1 MSEHQPPAGAPEYLE
16 HASGGPIPPEPATPV
31 DGAPRRRGRRAWWIG
46 GGVVALL
53 GAGAGAWAALS
64 FFQQGSQPAEAL
76 PSTTLGYI
84 SIDLDPS
91 GGQKI
96 DAFRTL
102 NKFPAFKSEV
112 GVSSVDDIR
121 RKVGESMLEDTDCHH
136 LTYDRDIDPW
146 LGDRAAAA
154 AVDVG
159 ADKPAF
165 VVVVQVK
172 DEGKARSTFSA
183 LNTCDKEEPPAGY
196 VVHDGWAVIA
206 QSQQVAD
213 EVSDAAGHATL
224 ADDPTYQKW
233 TKAVGDAGVVNAYA
247 SPAAGRVLAQQLGG
261 LFEGALGGGTESFA
275 QSSSSVAAAA
285 AATGSGGGS
294 AATTGDSGDDPFTQ
308 ELAGFK
314 GGALTLRFTG
324 DGLEL
329 AVAGDG
335 SAPGLSDLT
344 GSTGGELV
352 QRLPDDTAAAFGVTL
367 RPGWLSRRLDAMAQ
381 GFGGVHGDDATRELS
396 RETGLKV
403 PDDIETLLGSGFA
416 VSVSKSLDLEAAENS
431 PDGSGIPVAA
441 TIKGDPTAIQRVL
454 DKIHARA
461 GDLPF
466 LGSDSSDGLVTVGPS
481 AAYRQQVLAGGHLG
495 DDDTF
500 TGVVPDAAHASSVI
514 YANFDALVP
523 LIKQV
528 DPNDQGALA
537 NLTPLRAI
545 GLSSWTDDGVTRL
558 SFKVT
563 TN

>member
-1 MSEHQPPAGAPEYLE
+1 VL
-16 HASGGPIPPEPATPV
+16 
-31 DGAPRRRGRRAWWIG
+31 
-46 GGVVALL
+46 LL
-53 GAGAGAWAALS
+53 GAGAGAWAALG

-76 PSTTLGYI
+76 PSTTLGYV

-102 NKFPAFKSEV
+102 DKFPAFKNDV

-121 RKVGESMLEDTDCHH
+121 RKVGESLIDDTGCSG
-136 LTYDRDIDPW
+136 LTYDHDVDPW

-159 ADKPAF
+159 GGKPAF

-172 DEGKARSTFSA
+172 DEGLARNTFSA
-183 LNTCDKEEPPAGY
+183 LNTCDKGEPPAGY

-233 TKAVGDAGVVNAYA
+233 TQAVGDAGVVNAYA
-247 SPAAGRVLAQQLGG
+247 APAAGRVLAQQLGG
-261 LFEGALGGGTESFA
+261 LLEGTLGGTESFA
-275 QSSSSVAAAA
+275 TSSSSVASAA
-285 AATGSGGGS
+285 AATGSGAAGYTSGS
-294 AATTGDSGDDPFTQ
+294 TDHGDDPLTQ
-308 ELAGFK
+308 QLAAFK
-314 GGALTLRFTG
+314 GGAATLRFTG

-329 AVAGDG
+329 AMAGDG
-335 SAPGLSDLT
+335 SSSGLSDLT
-344 GSTGGELV
+344 GSTGGALV
-352 QRLPDDTAAAFGVTL
+352 QRLPDDTAAAMGVTL
-367 RPGWLSRRLDAMAQ
+367 QPGWLSRRLESLSQ
-381 GFGGVHGDDATRELS
+381 GFGGVTGDDATRELS

-416 VSVSKSLDLEAAENS
+416 VSVSKSFDLEAAENS

-441 TIKGDPTAIQRVL
+441 TVKGDPTAIQDVL
-454 DKIHARA
+454 DKIRART

-466 LGSDSSDGLVTVGPS
+466 LGSDSAGGLVALGPS
-481 AAYRQQVLAGGHLG
+481 SDYRQQVLAGGHLG

-500 TGVVPDAAHASSVI
+500 TGVVPDAAHASAVI
-514 YANFDALVP
+514 YADVDALQA
-523 LIKQV
+523 IIQRA
-528 DPNDQGALA
+528 DPGDQETLA
-537 NLTPLRAI
+537 NLAPLRAA
-545 GLSSWTDDGVTRL
+545 GLSTWTDDGVTRL